1 MRLKTA
7 KYKFII
13 IPQRNGL
20 MVYGRKNGKKILNMI
35 IKIEN
40 IRAREKFDSGPAAE
54 TFTLSTAGFLKF
66 AGLTGTGFAQP
77 IRKLECDI
85 IKNNGTMMVPTM
97 SICGIGLNVNLPK
110 YFAVGSPHFN
120 ATYP

>member
-7 KYKFII
+7 KYRFII
-13 IPQRNGL
+13 IPQCNGL
-20 MVYGRKNGKKILNMI
+20 IRYGRINGKKFLIMI
-35 IKIEN
+35 IKTEN
-40 IRAREKFDSGPAAE
+40 IIAREKFDSGPAAE

-77 IRKLECDI
+77 IRKLEFDK
-85 IKNNGTMMVPTM
+85 IKNNGTIMVPTM
-97 SICGIGLNVNLPK
+97 SMCGMGLKVKRPK

>member
-1 MRLKTA
+1 
-7 KYKFII
+7 
-13 IPQRNGL
+13 
-20 MVYGRKNGKKILNMI
+20 MVYGKMNGKKFLNMI
-35 IKIEN
+35 IKTEN
-40 IRAREKFDSGPAAE
+40 IKAREKFDSGPAAE
-54 TFTLSTAGFLKF
+54 TFTLSIAGFLKF

-85 IKNNGTMMVPTM
+85 IKNNGTMIVPTM
-97 SICGIGLNVNLPK
+97 SMCGMGLKVNRPE